1 MMKSRTKDE
10 EGKEEGMKTETEVE
24 EEEEEKTMEEET
36 IWWSHI
42 MSVPSV

>member
-1 MMKSRTKDE
+1 MKSRTKDE

-24 EEEEEKTMEEET
+24 EEEEKTMEEET